1 MSISIRYLDLDK
13 VIIVERFLTFVVVP
27 QLTAEQNT
35 VLIPFPS
42 LTSLCHQWFSQGYD
56 GAAVMSGCV
65 SGVQQHIREVVP
77 HAVYIH
83 CHAHCLNLVLVD
95 CVKSLPEASE
105 FFSLVQSLYVFL
117 SASKVHSIFSQKQ
130 AELHPDKQP
139 RALQSLSDTRW
150 ACRYNSLDSIC
161 SIHF

>member
-1 MSISIRYLDLDK
+1 M
-13 VIIVERFLTFVVVP
+13 V
-27 QLTAEQNT
+27 
-35 VLIPFPS
+35 
-42 LTSLCHQWFSQGYD
+42 SQGYD
-56 GAAVMSGCV
+56 SAAVMSGCV
-65 SGVQQHIREVVP
+65 SGVQQCIREVVP

-117 SASKVHSIFSQKQ
+117 SASKAHSIFSQKQ

-139 RALQSLSDTRW
+139 RALQSLSDTR
-150 ACRYNSLDSIC
+150 
-161 SIHF
+161 